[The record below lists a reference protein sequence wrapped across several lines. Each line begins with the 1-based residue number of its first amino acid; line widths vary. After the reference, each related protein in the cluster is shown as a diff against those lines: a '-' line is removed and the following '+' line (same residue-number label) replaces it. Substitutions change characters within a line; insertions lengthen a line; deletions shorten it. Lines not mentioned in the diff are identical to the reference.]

1 MTAPQKT
8 QRDLF
13 ETAVIERM
21 KESGFLEVEIR
32 VECLARCDDGYQDEV
47 INAGWHYW
55 NAALAADS
63 GDEEQP
69 RYTTRRLHDEVRKAE
84 ERGRQ
89 EEREC
94 TTSPTGYYK
103 RAAALLEKL
112 RDEIGSGFG
121 EGDIERIGDIVIA
134 RLRAW
139 DKLDREDV
147 KRRLSSP
154 PAQSVA
160 MKAFETNKEMLTA
173 FGAEDIREGSRMCFQ
188 SDDVDIWESYYEV
201 PFHALDRIRSS
212 LSAQVQDVAIPEGW
226 QLVPIKP
233 TKDMAYAAAC
243 AHYGKK
249 RVDQTGI
256 EGISITVNN
265 IDYNFSVAFR
275 RFWKGALSSAPAKQE
290 DGK

>member
-1 MTAPQKT
+1 MTVIPQT

-13 ETAVIERM
+13 ESAVVERM

-55 NAALAADS
+55 NAALSADS

-69 RYTTRRLHDEVRKAE
+69 RYTTRRLHEEIRKAE

-94 TTSPTGYYK
+94 TTSPSDYYK
-103 RAAALLEKL
+103 RAAVLLENL

-121 EGDIERIGDIVIA
+121 EGDIELIGDVVIA

-147 KRRLSSP
+147 KRRLSAPSAP
-154 PAQSVA
+154 SVA
-160 MKAFETNKEMLTA
+160 VKALEWNPYRAETP
-173 FGAEDIREGSRMCFQ
+173 FGWYEVNDQRDVPERDLKGRPPFLLCGSRLDYSRHATLEEAKATAQ
-188 SDDVDIWESYYEV
+188 ADYE
-201 PFHALDRIRSS
+201 ARILSA
-212 LSAQVQDVAIPEGW
+212 LSAQVQDVAGLLDETW
-226 QLVPIKP
+226 NAAVEQ
-233 TKDMAYAAAC
+233 AAAIANDC
-243 AHYGKK
+243 VHLTPDPGTAIRTMLNGRTKLHP
-249 RVDQTGI
+249 
-256 EGISITVNN
+256 
-265 IDYNFSVAFR
+265 A
-275 RFWKGALSSAPAKQE
+275 APAKQE
-290 DGK
+290 G